1 MNDDLSRKL
10 KKVIEL
16 LKIEIIEKRRQLF
29 LLMEQY
35 EKLSEDDIDDDIDDE
50 NNH

>member
-16 LKIEIIEKRRQLF
+16 LKIEIIEKQRQLF

-35 EKLSEDDIDDDIDDE
+35 EKLSEDDIDDE